1 MNRIGN
7 YVQRIGWPAVLV
19 FFVGLGTHC
28 SSEEVAQPDLGLQC
42 TATGSSACKYDA
54 MMPPPPDGMMGPPP
68 DGMMGPP
75 ADGMMG
81 PQVCTLDSDCV
92 NACPM
97 SAKGCKC
104 ASPPMGT
111 SKFCTPTCSVT
122 ADCPKPPMGT
132 VMCDTMKG
140 LCAIMP

>member
-7 YVQRIGWPAVLV
+7 YVQRIGLPAVLV
-19 FFVGLGTHC
+19 FIVGLGIHC

-42 TATGSSACKYDA
+42 TATGSDACKYDG
-54 MMPPPPDGMMGPPP
+54 MMPPPP
-68 DGMMGPP
+68 
-75 ADGMMG
+75 DGMMG

-92 NACPM
+92 TACPM

-104 ASPPMGT
+104 ASTPMGT
-111 SKFCTPTCSVT
+111 SKVCTPTCSVT

-132 VMCDTMKG
+132 VTCDTVKG
-140 LCAIMP
+140 LCAIKP